1 MNEKPMKK
9 QGITREEVT
18 NEVMEKFRNSV
29 NKFLDDFSDRTAEEN
44 NFLTMDQ
51 IEDMYSELDM
61 QMRSAFQK
69 MISDSISSID
79 EKKIIQSKKA
89 DSPKEG

>member
-51 IEDMYSELDM
+51 IEDMYLELDM

>member
-1 MNEKPMKK
+1 MKK
-9 QGITREEVT
+9 QRITREEVT

-44 NFLTMDQ
+44 DFLTMDQ
-51 IEDMYSELDM
+51 IEDMYLELDM

-89 DSPKEG
+89 DFPKEG

>member
-1 MNEKPMKK
+1 
-9 QGITREEVT
+9 
-18 NEVMEKFRNSV
+18 MEKFRNSV

-44 NFLTMDQ
+44 DFLTMDQ
-51 IEDMYSELDM
+51 IEDMYLELDM

-89 DSPKEG
+89 DFPKEG

>member
-44 NFLTMDQ
+44 DFLTMDQ
-51 IEDMYSELDM
+51 IEDMYLELDM

-89 DSPKEG
+89 DFPKEG